1 MADQRIHSIAER
13 FAKRP
18 EYYHSDRT
26 ELLALLPAGARR
38 ILDVGCGAG
47 RSWEGSD
54 REVHGIEFDPVAAAR
69 ARPHLREVHV
79 GDVERIAP
87 PYPPGHFDCLLFA
100 DVLEHLYDPW
110 GVVLRFRELLKPDGH
125 LLLSV
130 PNVRHYKVLGPLFW
144 RGDFGYQQQG
154 VLDIDH
160 LRFFARRNVEWLL
173 AETGFE
179 VVRWNNYRHASAKY
193 RIANRLLFGRLGDF
207 LTKQFMVLARPR
219 AGFVPPA
226 AGGDAR
232 AVSRP

>member
-1 MADQRIHSIAER
+1 MADQRIQSIAER

-26 ELLALLPAGARR
+26 ALLELLPPDARR
-38 ILDVGCGAG
+38 ILDVGCGAA

-54 REVHGIEFDPVAAAR
+54 REVHGIEFDAAAAER

-79 GDVERIAP
+79 GDVERMEP

-110 GVVLRFRELLKPDGH
+110 GVVLRFRPLLKEGGC

-130 PNVRHYKVLGPLFW
+130 PNVRYYKVLGPLFW
-144 RGDFGYQQQG
+144 RADFGYQQQG
-154 VLDIDH
+154 VLDVDH

-173 AETGFE
+173 AETGFQI
-179 VVRWNNYRHASAKY
+179 VRWNNYRHASRKY
-193 RIANRLLFGRLGDF
+193 RVANRLLFGQLDDF

-219 AGFVPPA
+219 PGFVPPA
-226 AGGDAR
+226 AVGSGR
-232 AVSRP
+232 SVSRP

>member
-26 ELLALLPAGARR
+26 ALLRLLPDGARR

-54 REVHGIEFDPVAAAR
+54 REVCGIEFDPEAAER

-79 GDVERIAP
+79 GDVERMVP
-87 PYPPGHFDCLLFA
+87 PWPAGHFDCLLFA

-110 GVVLRFRELLKPDGH
+110 GVVLRFRPLLRQDGH

-130 PNVRHYKVLGPLFW
+130 PNVRHYKVLGRLL
-144 RGDFGYQQQG
+144 RHADFGYQHQG
-154 VLDIDH
+154 ILDVDH
-160 LRFFARRNVEWLL
+160 VRFFARRNVEWLL

-179 VVRWNNYRHASAKY
+179 VVRWSDYQHASAKY
-193 RIANRLLFGRLGDF
+193 RIANRLLCGALGDF
-207 LTKQFMVLARPR
+207 LAKQFMVLARPR
-219 AGFVPPA
+219 PGFVAPVA
-226 AGGDAR
+226 AATPR
-232 AVSRP
+232 SVSRP